1 MAKKQEINGVEIHS
15 EEVQD
20 ILGPI
25 PGSLLNWGGI
35 MIFILFF
42 IVIAGTYFFSFNEM
56 VTAPTVITTSNPPAP
71 LISNVSGRI
80 EHWFVTDGEM
90 VGKGDCIAL
99 IANSANLKDVVC
111 LEQLIDSIGSKPL
124 GKGLERKSLPKELVL
139 GEIQTTYSQFVKNWE
154 DYSSYVTGHFIDR
167 KIDLLEQEKSKQN
180 DYYKLLQ
187 EQKIL
192 MDTELQLSER
202 KYSRNESML
211 VKGGMSETELD
222 NSQAQLLQSKR
233 SYLSFLGSLKSNEMT
248 ITSQEK
254 AILELK
260 EQNQSSIDQFERTLE
275 DNVAMLKKVIG
286 DWKSKYLISSPIKG
300 KVTLT
305 KFWSE
310 NHVIS
315 GGERL
320 ATIVPENSNGNTII
334 CRANVP
340 SSSIGKVETGQ
351 KVNLKLSGFP
361 FMQYGMLLGR
371 VNSISLVPE
380 NNEYIV
386 EIQLDEGMKSNYSE
400 QLKLVQEMEGTAEII
415 TRKSRL
421 INRFINPLRSIIK
434 SGQ

>member
-80 EHWFVTDGEM
+80 EHWFVSDGEM
-90 VGKGDCIAL
+90 VGKGDYIAL

-111 LEQLIDSIGSKPL
+111 LEQFIDSIASNPL
-124 GKGLERKSLPKELVL
+124 DKGLEQKILPKELAL

-154 DYSSYVTGHFIDR
+154 DYSSFVTGHFIDR

-192 MDTELQLSER
+192 METELQLSER

-211 VKGGMSETELD
+211 VKGGMSETDLD

-260 EQNQSSIDQFERTLE
+260 EQNQSSIEQFERTLE
-275 DNVAMLKKVIG
+275 DNVAMLKKVVG

-371 VNSISLVPE
+371 VSSISLVPE

-421 INRFINPLRSIIK
+421 INRFINPLRSII
-434 SGQ
+434 SEGR